1 MFILSLS
8 VISLLNFIVI
18 TNLNSLYKKLNYS
31 FKDQELLRLA
41 LSHRS
46 IGKNNNE
53 RLEFLGDSV
62 IGYVIAEELYQ
73 RFKNEDEGNLSRY
86 RSLLVKGETLASI
99 ARQFEVGKYLKL
111 GGGELKSG
119 GFRRASILAD
129 AMEAIIGAITLDS
142 DIEKARQCILLWYKE
157 RLDNIKTLDLKDPK
171 TRLQELLQA
180 KKFSLPEYKVVSING
195 KEHAQIFQVDCL
207 VKELEMLVTAEANS
221 RRSAEQKSAELM
233 LEKIQ

>member
-1 MFILSLS
+1 LNKNLVSLCNRLGYQFNN
-8 VISLLNFIVI
+8 ISLLE
-18 TNLNSLYKKLNYS
+18 T
-31 FKDQELLRLA
+31 A

-73 RFKNEDEGNLSRY
+73 RFEDENEGNLSRY
-86 RSLLVKGETLASI
+86 RSLLVKGDTLASI
-99 ARQFEVGKYLKL
+99 ARQFDVGQFLKL

-142 DIEKARQCILLWYKE
+142 DIEQARLCILSWYKE

-171 TRLQELLQA
+171 TRLQEYLQA
-180 KKFSLPEYKVVSING
+180 RKFDLPEYKVVSVNG
-195 KEHAQIFQVDCL
+195 EEHAQIFQVDCYI
-207 VKELEMLVTAEANS
+207 KELQLTITAEGSS
-221 RRSAEQKSAELM
+221 RRAAEQKSAELM
-233 LEKIQ
+233 LEKVK

>member
-1 MFILSLS
+1 MNNNLVGLS
-8 VISLLNFIVI
+8 
-18 TNLNSLYKKLNYS
+18 KKLSYTFN
-31 FKDQELLRLA
+31 DPGLLETA

-46 IGKNNNE
+46 FGKKNNE

-62 IGYVIAEELYQ
+62 IGYVIAQELYQ
-73 RFKNEDEGNLSRY
+73 RFNTENEGNLSRY
-86 RSLLVKGETLASI
+86 RSLLVKGDTLASI
-99 ARQFEVGKYLKL
+99 ARQFGVGQYLKL

-142 DIEKARQCILLWYKE
+142 DIEQARSCILSWYKE
-157 RLDNIKTLDLKDPK
+157 RLDNIRSLDLKDPK

-180 KKFSLPEYKVVSING
+180 RKFDLPQYQVISING
-195 KEHAQIFQVDCL
+195 QEHAQIFQIDCHI
-207 VKELEMLVTAEANS
+207 KELQLTVTAEGSS
-221 RRSAEQKSAELM
+221 RRAAEQKSAELM

>member
-1 MFILSLS
+1 M
-8 VISLLNFIVI
+8 N
-18 TNLNSLYKKLNYS
+18 TNLDSLCKKLGYS
-31 FKDQELLRLA
+31 FNNLELLQIA

-62 IGYVIAEELYQ
+62 IGYVMAEELYA
-73 RFKNEDEGNLSRY
+73 RFSDENEGNLSRY
-86 RSLLVKGETLASI
+86 RSLLVKGDTLASI
-99 ARQFEVGKYLKL
+99 ARQMSVGQYLRL

-142 DIEKARQCILLWYKE
+142 DIEQARECILIWYKE

-171 TRLQELLQA
+171 TRLQEQLQA
-180 KKFSLPEYKVVSING
+180 NKFDLPKYKVISVNG
-195 KEHAQIFQVDCL
+195 KEHAQIFQVDCYI
-207 VKELEMLVTAEANS
+207 KELDLTITSEGSS
-221 RRSAEQKSAELM
+221 RRAAEQKSAELM
-233 LEKIQ
+233 LERL

>member
-1 MFILSLS
+1 MNKNLVSLCNRLGYQFNNLSL
-8 VISLLNFIVI
+8 LE
-18 TNLNSLYKKLNYS
+18 T
-31 FKDQELLRLA
+31 A

-73 RFKNEDEGNLSRY
+73 RFEDENEGKLSRY
-86 RSLLVKGETLASI
+86 RSLLVKGDTLASI
-99 ARQFEVGKYLKL
+99 ARQFDVGQFLKL

-142 DIEKARQCILLWYKE
+142 DIEQARLCILSWYKE

-171 TRLQELLQA
+171 TRLQEYLQA
-180 KKFSLPEYKVVSING
+180 RKFDLPEYKVVSVNG
-195 KEHAQIFQVDCL
+195 EEHAQIFQVDCYI
-207 VKELEMLVTAEANS
+207 KELQLTITAEGSS
-221 RRSAEQKSAELM
+221 RRAAEQKSAELM
-233 LEKIQ
+233 LEKVK

>member
-1 MFILSLS
+1 MLSDPSSLS
-8 VISLLNFIVI
+8 KNLGYNFNDLNLLK
-18 TNLNSLYKKLNYS
+18 T
-31 FKDQELLRLA
+31 A

-73 RFKNEDEGNLSRY
+73 RFGDESEGNLSRY
-86 RSLLVKGETLASI
+86 RSLLVKGDTLASI
-99 ARQFEVGKYLKL
+99 ARHFNVGQFLKL

-142 DIEKARQCILLWYKE
+142 NIEQARVCILTWYKD

-171 TRLQELLQA
+171 TRLQEALQA
-180 KKFSLPEYKVVSING
+180 RKFDLPQYKVISVNG
-195 KEHAQIFQVDCL
+195 KEHAQIFQVDCHIE
-207 VKELEMLVTAEANS
+207 ELKLTITAEGSS

>member
-1 MFILSLS
+1 M
-8 VISLLNFIVI
+8 NYIVI
-18 TNLNSLYKKLNYS
+18 TDLNPLYKKLDYS
-31 FKDQELLRLA
+31 FNDKRLLELA

-46 IGKNNNE
+46 YAKNNNE

-62 IGYVIAEELYQ
+62 VGYVIAEELYQ
-73 RFKNEDEGNLSRY
+73 RFTTEDEGNLSRY

-99 ARQFEVGKYLKL
+99 ARQFEVGKYLRL

-142 DIEKARQCILLWYKE
+142 DIESARKCILNWYKE

-171 TRLQELLQA
+171 TRLQEILQA
-180 KKFSLPEYKVVSING
+180 KKFELPQYHVVSING
-195 KEHAQIFQVDCL
+195 KEHAQIFQVDCS
-207 VKELEMLVTAEANS
+207 VKELKLLVTAEASS
-221 RRSAEQKSAELM
+221 RRAAEQKSAGLM

>member
-1 MFILSLS
+1 MNNNLVGLS
-8 VISLLNFIVI
+8 
-18 TNLNSLYKKLNYS
+18 KKLSYTFN
-31 FKDQELLRLA
+31 DPGLLETA

-46 IGKNNNE
+46 FGKKNNE

-62 IGYVIAEELYQ
+62 IGYVIAQELYQ
-73 RFKNEDEGNLSRY
+73 RFNTENEGNLSRY
-86 RSLLVKGETLASI
+86 RSLLVKGDTLASI
-99 ARQFEVGKYLKL
+99 ARQFGVGQYLKL

-142 DIEKARQCILLWYKE
+142 DIEQARSCILSWYKE
-157 RLDNIKTLDLKDPK
+157 RLDNIRSLDLKDPK

-180 KKFSLPEYKVVSING
+180 RKFDLPQYKVISING
-195 KEHAQIFQVDCL
+195 QEHAQIFQIDCHI
-207 VKELEMLVTAEANS
+207 KELQLTVTAEGSS
-221 RRSAEQKSAELM
+221 RRAAEQKSAELM

>member
-1 MFILSLS
+1 MLSDPSSLS
-8 VISLLNFIVI
+8 KNLGYNFNDLNLLK
-18 TNLNSLYKKLNYS
+18 T
-31 FKDQELLRLA
+31 A

-73 RFKNEDEGNLSRY
+73 RFGDESEGNLSRY
-86 RSLLVKGETLASI
+86 RSLLVKGDTLASI
-99 ARQFEVGKYLKL
+99 ARHFNVGQFLKL

-142 DIEKARQCILLWYKE
+142 NIEQARVCILSWYKD

-171 TRLQELLQA
+171 TRLQEALQA
-180 KKFSLPEYKVVSING
+180 RKFDLPQYKVISVNG
-195 KEHAQIFQVDCL
+195 KEHAQIFQVDCHIE
-207 VKELEMLVTAEANS
+207 ELKLTITAEGSS

>member
-1 MFILSLS
+1 MLSDPSSLS
-8 VISLLNFIVI
+8 KNLGYNFNDLNLLK
-18 TNLNSLYKKLNYS
+18 T
-31 FKDQELLRLA
+31 A

-73 RFKNEDEGNLSRY
+73 RFGDESEGNLSRY
-86 RSLLVKGETLASI
+86 RSLLVKGDTLASI
-99 ARQFEVGKYLKL
+99 ARHFNVGQFLKL

-142 DIEKARQCILLWYKE
+142 NIEQARVCILTWYKD

-171 TRLQELLQA
+171 TRLQEALQA
-180 KKFSLPEYKVVSING
+180 RKFDLPQYKVISVNG
-195 KEHAQIFQVDCL
+195 KEHAQIFQVDCHIE
-207 VKELEMLVTAEANS
+207 ELELTITAEGSS